1 MIPFRGKRRHSW
13 AWYAFWALLFC
24 LFVYRIA
31 RVFLKTAEKN
41 GRASSRP
48 KSWAQ
53 RNGKNK
59 SRVGDPLFV

>member
-1 MIPFRGKRRHSW
+1 MFPFKSTKRHSW

-31 RVFLKTAEKN
+31 RIFLKTAEKN
-41 GRASSRP
+41 GRHSPRP
-48 KSWAQ
+48 GSWPQ

-59 SRVGDPLFV
+59 SRVSDALFV